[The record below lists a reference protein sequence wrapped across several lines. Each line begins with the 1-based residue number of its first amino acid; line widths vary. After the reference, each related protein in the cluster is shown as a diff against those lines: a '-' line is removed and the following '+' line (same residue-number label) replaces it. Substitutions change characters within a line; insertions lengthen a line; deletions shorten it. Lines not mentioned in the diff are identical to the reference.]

1 MQFATLQFLLVKASQ
16 KRERQKPRHRLNYE
30 STGSKPGLYKLQTP
44 SLVQGKF
51 LLKKFAEM
59 FGSIRFI

>member
-16 KRERQKPRHRLNYE
+16 KRERQKSHHRLNYE
-30 STGSKPGLYKLQTP
+30 STGSKPGLYKLQTL
-44 SLVQGKF
+44 SLVHGAI
-51 LLKKFAEM
+51 LLKKFAEI